1 VKIEEAEKHWKDWT
15 SSIEGQESLY
25 GKNGTFDPKWAEEAK
40 ETWMSQQKGFSEWED
55 EKKTGEPSDWESMD
69 VGARS
74 KIASGIS
81 EEWMSK
87 FDKDYVES
95 LFERTARS
103 LQRHKEVGG
112 QELEESYAKAGR
124 SPEAYLAAKEQ
135 FETKFGETIAGART
149 EFEVQAEKAKQAGGL
164 SVYGMAMGGAEAD
177 VAKSYGEDIFQ
188 RGIEFQASE
197 GALMRELQKYLGE
210 LSAEATIEAGEKA
223 SEGAFM
229 QGLGTGAGFLLGK
242 ILGF

>member
-1 VKIEEAEKHWKDWT
+1 MSKLQWEKISGPYLTEEDWKEWQGIPERTDPESIGKEYPIPPKLKEEAA
-15 SSIEGQESLY
+15 
-25 GKNGTFDPKWAEEAK
+25 PEE
-40 ETWMSQQKGFSEWED
+40 EPLGWE
-55 EKKTGEPSDWESMD
+55 EMTVE
-69 VGARS
+69 ARS
-74 KIASGIS
+74 EIASGIS
-81 EEWMSK
+81 EDWMSK

-177 VAKSYGEDIFQ
+177 VARSYGEDIFQ
-188 RGIEFQASE
+188 RGIEFQGSE
-197 GALMRELQKYLGE
+197 SALMRELQKYLGE
-210 LSAEATIEAGEKA
+210 LSAEATVKA
-223 SEGAFM
+223 SENASESALM